1 MYKRYWIVKYNTKG
15 FEFPLFLYGTE
26 SEMQEYCQSELGYI
40 PAYSGATDIQVE
52 AGKALRL
59 KFYIV

>member
-1 MYKRYWIVKYNTKG
+1 MKRYWIVKYNRNG

-26 SEMQEYCQSELGYI
+26 SEMQDYCQSEFGYI
-40 PAYSGATDIQVE
+40 PAYSGATDSDVQ
-52 AGKALRL
+52 AGKMLRM